1 MSKDEKMI
9 YPDFSVLMSLY
20 IKEKAEYFDE
30 CMQSM
35 LKQTVRPTEIIIVFD
50 GPISNELR
58 AVVEKYIGEN
68 PGWVKV
74 VENATN
80 KGLGLALADGVP
92 ACTYELI
99 ARMDTDD
106 IAREDRFEKQLQ
118 MFADDPD
125 LDICG
130 SHIIEFEGT
139 INNVLSKRNVPLT
152 HNDIAKYQKQRSA
165 FNHMTVM
172 YKKSAVLKAG
182 NYEDCPLMEDD
193 MMWIRML
200 ISGAKCANIDDYL
213 VYARTGYAMIE
224 RRGGWLY
231 FLKYKNGRKRILE
244 TGYISRWDYYKTVG
258 VQLMVAL
265 APKKIRL
272 LIFKKILRGGVYLER
287 YLDLYI
293 SRFETVNRKGCSF
306 YVAVSNW
313 KKVAA

>member
-1 MSKDEKMI
+1 ME
-9 YPDFSVLMSLY
+9 YPKFSVLMSLY

-35 LKQTVRPTEIIIVFD
+35 LRQTVLPTEIVIVFD
-50 GPISNELR
+50 GPISDELR
-58 AVVEKYIGEN
+58 NTVEKYKKQN
-68 PGWVKV
+68 PGWIKTI
-74 VENATN
+74 ENEKN

-118 MFADDPD
+118 MFMQDPE

-139 INNVLSKRNVPLT
+139 IDNELSRRNVPIT
-152 HNDIAKYQKQRSA
+152 HQEIAKYQKQRSA

-172 YKKSAVLKAG
+172 YKKSTVLRAG
-182 NYEDCPLMEDD
+182 NYEHCPLMEDD

-200 ISGAKCANIDDYL
+200 IAGAKCANVDDYL

-224 RRGGWLY
+224 RRGGWTY
-231 FLKYKNGRKRILE
+231 YKKYKSGRKKILD
-244 TGYISRWDYYKTVG
+244 TGYISKWDYYKTVG
-258 VQLMVAL
+258 VQLIVAL
-265 APKKIRL
+265 VPKKIRL
-272 LIFKKILRGGVYLER
+272 FIFVKILRNTGGGN
-287 YLDLYI
+287 
-293 SRFETVNRKGCSF
+293 T
-306 YVAVSNW
+306 
-313 KKVAA
+313 